1 MIPKPILFTKVNPEP
16 TNSLGAER
24 AIIAEYCGES
34 PTTTIPQKIRK
45 NKKTVNGVQ
54 NIIGDIKQQILESKS

>member
-1 MIPKPILFTKVNPEP
+1 MVFKNWYINQRLKIVIPKPILFTKVNPEP

-45 NKKTVNGVQ
+45 NKKTVNGV
-54 NIIGDIKQQILESKS
+54 